1 MINNMGSSSNLS
13 AIGAMQANPKLE
25 HMLCE
30 SMAEDFKS
38 LQATMTEEEFAGFL
52 RGIEFVCGI
61 FPKAQELILENPSSD
76 DVELRKVAEAS
87 NYITYIV
94 RTIPQLSFRGSTPNQ

>member
-1 MINNMGSSSNLS
+1 MAEEFKKLS
-13 AIGAMQANPKLE
+13 ATMSE
-25 HMLCE
+25 
-30 SMAEDFKS
+30 AE
-38 LQATMTEEEFAGFL
+38 LAGFMK
-52 RGIEFVCGI
+52 GIDYVCGI

-76 DVELRKVAEAS
+76 NAELRKVAEAS